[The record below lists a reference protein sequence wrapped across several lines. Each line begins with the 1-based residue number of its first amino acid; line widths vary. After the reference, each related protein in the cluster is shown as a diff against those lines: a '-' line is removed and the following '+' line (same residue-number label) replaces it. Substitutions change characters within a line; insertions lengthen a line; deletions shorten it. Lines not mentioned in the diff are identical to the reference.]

1 MYVSLESPVNPS
13 LTLITSWVANVEGK
27 RIYREDWTLQQ
38 AAEFFAPSFPP
49 VVTKEEREVKQLFS
63 FNIYKSGT
71 TRGKQN
77 VEAMTGIVLDFDN
90 KLEEGEEF
98 VPIQTVL
105 DRLNDKRIIYF
116 FYTSWSHTLECPRW
130 RLIIPFGQA
139 CPVGDWS
146 IVYDQMVILIGN
158 PPGIDHSAC
167 RDVAHIW
174 FPPYDNSQKNFEK
187 FACQEGFVLNP
198 LDLQLL
204 LTPEQQAEYVRQQE
218 QKKQKS
224 LHPINDLVP
233 LSEASTFTLE
243 QIREALDSIDPSCDY
258 HKWIRVGMALHHY
271 FGGTTTGFD
280 LWLEWSR
287 KSTEKFPK
295 GDGKSVL
302 LAYWG
307 GFSNSRDNQITAA
320 TLIHYAQEKGYVLY
334 PDLGITVIDSRE
346 EQATPAYSITE
357 VVDEEEDED
366 ELREEYEMARY
377 LREQE
382 VGDSNEA
389 TISLETN
396 EEESQAS
403 DFQIDFSDYEQ
414 VGIYDFPHP
423 LLKEIYGYLLQC
435 GRYRVPL
442 YALNA
447 TIPLTGFLLRNYV
460 QSFSKLRTNF
470 MTLSIGMS
478 GTGKTQILMGIQ
490 RILKFLAQ
498 QNHLVT
504 TLGTIQGCVEAL
516 RQKEASLL
524 LVQDEATYWA
534 KGSKNKNLSI
544 HEDAVSKFRL
554 EMFSCPL
561 FYMPP
566 AAKSADL
573 TPIEEPFFT
582 EISSA
587 TPDILK
593 HFSSD
598 DYNKGLL
605 PRYLVFKQ
613 EKASFDRNPV
623 FDGELPASLQAT
635 LERCRPQQNYDRLRG
650 LLDEEATL
658 FFAGF
663 DKKVEQIR
671 HRVLF
676 ESDHPHASQMDAL
689 LARLCEHAEKL
700 SLLGAVRNTA
710 TYTIPLKAI
719 QWGVAVTL
727 LSFKNL
733 CQIMEEGLYENQTEE
748 HRARILSI
756 VKKKSQAVLSTPQRG
771 WVTRSVISWSVK
783 FLKAREL
790 TEILYKL
797 REEGVLEMKENGE
810 KKIFIK
816 YIEKG
821 GKST

>member
-1 MYVSLESPVNPS
+1 MYISSESPDAALS
-13 LTLITSWVANVEGK
+13 LTLSWVSSVAGK
-27 RIYREDWTLQQ
+27 KIQTTSWTLQQ
-38 AAEFFAPSFPP
+38 AADYFTPSLPE
-49 VVTKEEREVKQLFS
+49 VVTKEQRADKPLFS
-63 FNIYKSGT
+63 FNLYKPHTSRGT
-71 TRGKQN
+71 QN
-77 VEAMTGIVLDFDN
+77 VEAMTGVVFDFDN
-90 KLEEGEEF
+90 KQDF
-98 VPIQTVL
+98 VPIQSVL
-105 DRLNDKRIIYF
+105 DPLNQKRIVYF
-116 FYTSWSHTLECPRW
+116 FYTSWSHTGERPRW
-130 RLIIPFGQA
+130 RLIIPFCQP
-139 CPVGDWS
+139 CPVKEWGR
-146 IVYDQMVILIGN
+146 VYDHMTRLIGN

-174 FPPYDNSQKNFEK
+174 FPPYQNPPQPFEAS
-187 FACQEGFVLNP
+187 ACREGFVVHP

-204 LTPEQQAEYVRQQE
+204 LTAEQQAEYAQQQE

-224 LHPINDLVP
+224 LHSLNDLVP
-233 LSEASTFTLE
+233 LSAFSSFTPE
-243 QIREALDSIDPSCDY
+243 QIKDALEYIDPSCDY
-258 HKWIRVGMALHHY
+258 HPWIRVGMALHNH
-271 FGGTTTGFD
+271 FGGTTTGLN
-280 LWLEWSR
+280 LWIDWSR
-287 KSTEKFPK
+287 KSVEKFPK
-295 GDGKSVL
+295 LNGEKVL
-302 LAYWG
+302 EAYWQ
-307 GFSNSRDNQITAA
+307 GFSNNRDNQITAA
-320 TLIHYAQEKGYVLY
+320 TIIHYAQEEGYVLY
-334 PDLGITVIDSRE
+334 PVMDMTVIDSRE
-346 EQATPAYSITE
+346 EQETPASSLME
-357 VVDEEEDED
+357 GVDEEEDED
-366 ELREEYEMARY
+366 ELREQYEMARY

-382 VGDSNEA
+382 VGDRNEA
-389 TISLETN
+389 TMPLETN
-396 EEESQAS
+396 EADSHAS
-403 DFQIDFSDYEQ
+403 DVQFDFSDYEQ
-414 VGIYDFPHP
+414 VGLYDFPHP
-423 LLKEIYGYLLQC
+423 LLTEIYSYLLQC

-516 RQKEASLL
+516 RQKAASLL
-524 LVQDEATYWA
+524 LVQDEATYWM

-544 HEDAVSKFRL
+544 HEDAVGKFRL

-587 TPDILK
+587 TPDIMK

-613 EKASFDRNPV
+613 EKTSFDRNPV

-635 LERCRPQQNYDRLRG
+635 LERSCPQQNYDRLRG

-658 FFAGF
+658 FFADF

-676 ESDHPHASQMDAL
+676 ESDHPHACQMDAL

-733 CQIMEEGLYENQTEE
+733 CHIMEEGLYENQTEE
-748 HRARILSI
+748 HRARVLNI
-756 VKKKSQAVLSTPQRG
+756 VKKKSQAALSTPKRG
-771 WVTRSVISWSVK
+771 WITRSEISCNVK

-790 TEILYKL
+790 TEVLNKLY
-797 REEGVLEMKENGE
+797 EEGELNMKKSGE
-810 KKIFIK
+810 SKMFFK